1 MYQLTVS
8 RSATQSVNKICSEM
22 DALSIAFSRN
32 EDCSKGK
39 NHAELNFLFKYF
51 DLFFDL
57 RIWGW
62 LHIQQ
67 ILGQFIRSNFAIRNG
82 AFISWRCT
90 FAKMSDQVDNELTLL
105 IF

>member
-39 NHAELNFLFKYF
+39 NHAELNFLFKNF
-51 DLFFDL
+51 DLFFDH
-57 RIWGW
+57 R
-62 LHIQQ
+62 
-67 ILGQFIRSNFAIRNG
+67 ILGLIAHSANFGSIYSLE
-82 AFISWRCT
+82 FCH
-90 FAKMSDQVDNELTLL
+90 
-105 IF
+105 

>member
-51 DLFFDL
+51 DLFF
-57 RIWGW
+57 
-62 LHIQQ
+62 
-67 ILGQFIRSNFAIRNG
+67 S
-82 AFISWRCT
+82 
-90 FAKMSDQVDNELTLL
+90 
-105 IF
+105 